1 MYAARREE
9 HEQHGVVTLAALETC
24 RDGLGMGLDE
34 DTDPPAIATSHGRIR
49 STVDYEVQASD
60 AVDFVQLARIRLDEF
75 HAAPV

>member
-9 HEQHGVVTLAALETC
+9 HEHGVVTLAALETC
-24 RDGLGMGLDE
+24 RDGLEMGLHE
-34 DTDPPAIATSHGRIR
+34 DTDPPAIATSHTRIR